1 MTVVNEHERRMV
13 CLAAAQMDGSGW
25 KALVESKVTPEMLSD
40 STCAD
45 IYRYALQ
52 RHRLD
57 NRYPSKKVLRQK
69 FVDFQWTNVNESLT
83 LLVDEFKEWRKSSR
97 VFSLLTE
104 GIKTYQTDPQ
114 QGFKEAMALLE
125 SGLKDIQSEDVEET
139 GDVLTDDADAFW
151 DLMDKRRDTS
161 GDIIPLGIPGVDST
175 MAAGGFRPGQ
185 LLVIVALDKVGK
197 STLSMQLGINI
208 HDAGRSVI
216 YQTYEMDEEETLE
229 RFVSQ
234 RLKVAPTRL
243 AKGSLKR
250 SEEDRVEDFFD
261 GYETGDLQ
269 PMRITRNLSDLA
281 AVESY
286 AEKYKPDVIV
296 IDGAYMMD
304 LPSKDSRTQEIELML
319 KELLGDADAD
329 LAFYPDQSF
338 DYAIL
343 SETLQTMRRP
353 DRVLEELL
361 RIGKTYHAF
370 VIITTQ
376 ANKDRMRG
384 HQLNSGSAADSSAW
398 QRYAHMV
405 LGLER
410 TSAIGGEKGEVDD
423 TARTVR
429 ILNSRT
435 GSAGDEIPMTWDW
448 GTQTF
453 EEMGP
458 DE

>member
-45 IYRYALQ
+45 IYRYTLQ
-52 RHRLD
+52 RHRID

-281 AVESY
+281 TVESY

-319 KELLGDADAD
+319 KELL
-329 LAFYPDQSF
+329 
-338 DYAIL
+338 
-343 SETLQTMRRP
+343 
-353 DRVLEELL
+353 
-361 RIGKTYHAF
+361 RIGKTYNAF

-410 TSAIGGEKGEVDD
+410 ASAIGGEKGEVDD
-423 TARTVR
+423 TARTIR

-453 EEMGP
+453 EEMGT